1 MASPSVAS
9 YFSSRK
15 RAAADDLSNTKK
27 KIIRLDGN
35 SGVTESGP
43 SDQHALLK
51 AKLGVDDAINKP
63 TIFAN
68 VLPSTKSKPIEKKT
82 TRRTLKRQPSSDNA
96 SQPKIVKFT
105 LAGTLSPRKKNADPK
120 MVFQLKE
127 KNPVGNATVPSIN
140 SNTVERSSGSETNL
154 LASPSNAKRE
164 LSFDAI
170 KSKVSRSSKLEELKA
185 ILKNRQQLEQQ
196 LQACVQKRCGKL
208 IQKST
213 TEQESEGC
221 TLKKFDSIELE
232 VLSSPQKGLRTPT
245 KNDSTGIMSP
255 KKEMTPK
262 RLFSPTKPQSPAY
275 QRYQA
280 LAQPQQP
287 TLILPY
293 KYRCLSEIF
302 RCTESICSMFYNR
315 REIITFKK
323 LKPAVQR
330 MLRKNFTEK
339 HLAQIKYLYPD
350 AYHFEQRKMLNA
362 GSHTK
367 YDYYQLVIC
376 PNITSNM
383 KMEFNVNEDKD
394 NVVKNANNVIMNPHI
409 LISRQNKFNK
419 ILLDRVIEEH
429 DKFLKQLDVPIIVA
443 KDKIQRWH
451 AEFDLESCLDILPA
465 DLPQPPNIE
474 KFSSAKEILSTAR
487 NLFNCA
493 TPMERAMTRY
503 EASGEA
509 AKAQAESVA
518 NSMKEAETPAPDDPV
533 SKALQSIPKSLLE
546 KIRAK
551 QAAKAYDAMT
561 RRPSQDQEAWNYS
574 HLPELVRHI
583 RNIFVTENKGV
594 LELDKVLTKLENS
607 YRENL
612 PRETYKQLLELL
624 SKEAPKSW
632 LTFHYIRKTDYVKI
646 NRNANVNELV
656 KELEQKAQQKAQ

>member
-1 MASPSVAS
+1 
-9 YFSSRK
+9 
-15 RAAADDLSNTKK
+15 
-27 KIIRLDGN
+27 
-35 SGVTESGP
+35 
-43 SDQHALLK
+43 
-51 AKLGVDDAINKP
+51 
-63 TIFAN
+63 
-68 VLPSTKSKPIEKKT
+68 
-82 TRRTLKRQPSSDNA
+82 
-96 SQPKIVKFT
+96 
-105 LAGTLSPRKKNADPK
+105 
-120 MVFQLKE
+120 
-127 KNPVGNATVPSIN
+127 
-140 SNTVERSSGSETNL
+140 
-154 LASPSNAKRE
+154 
-164 LSFDAI
+164 
-170 KSKVSRSSKLEELKA
+170 
-185 ILKNRQQLEQQ
+185 
-196 LQACVQKRCGKL
+196 
-208 IQKST
+208 
-213 TEQESEGC
+213 
-221 TLKKFDSIELE
+221 
-232 VLSSPQKGLRTPT
+232 
-245 KNDSTGIMSP
+245 MSP
-255 KKEMTPK
+255 KKEVTPK

-280 LAQPQQP
+280 LAQPQQS
-287 TLILPY
+287 TLLLPY

-315 REIITFKK
+315 RETITFKK

-350 AYHFEQRKMLNA
+350 AYHFEQRKMLNH

-376 PNITSNM
+376 PNVSSKI
-383 KMEFNVNEDKD
+383 KMEPTFDVAND
-394 NVVKNANNVIMNPHI
+394 NIVKNANYSIMNPHI

-429 DKFLKQLDVPIIVA
+429 DKFLKQLDVPINVA

-451 AEFDLESCLDILPA
+451 AEFDLELCPDILPA
-465 DLPQPPNIE
+465 DLPQPPNTE

-493 TPMERAMTRY
+493 TPMERAMSRY

-509 AKAQAESVA
+509 ERVQAEAQTLADDKSVV
-518 NSMKEAETPAPDDPV
+518 NSLKEVETPVADDPV
-533 SKALQSIPKSLLE
+533 SKALQSIPKALLE

-551 QAAKAYDAMT
+551 QAAKAYEAMT
-561 RRPSQDQEAWNYS
+561 RRPSQDQEAWNFS
-574 HLPELVRHI
+574 RLPELVRHI

-612 PRETYKQLLELL
+612 PRDTYKQLLELL